1 MKNTIQIQ
9 LLKKRVSNA
18 VLELEQ
24 YIESEESVM
33 SESEF
38 LELLLKYQKFRR
50 DDMREWDT

>member
-1 MKNTIQIQ
+1 MW
-9 LLKKRVSNA
+9 KKIVSNA